1 TLIIKTKQS
10 VKQIQELQQICDSSS
25 QRILQLENILQE
37 QTNRKDYRLRSGS
50 NIAAENTQGQQH
62 QQQQQQTRPMSKVT
76 YSNRPGPRPFSSTE
90 R

>member
-50 NIAAENTQGQQH
+50 NIAAENTQSQ

-76 YSNRPGPRPFSSTE
+76 YSNRPGPRPFFSTE